1 MTLTLD
7 PRSTASP
14 AGGVRSRAPIAV
26 TALAALVALGALV
39 PVGYVVWSA
48 ADLGPAQTWD
58 LLARPRVGELL
69 RNTTMLVVG
78 VCAVSTVLGAGTAWL
93 VEATDLPGTWLWHG
107 LLVAPLAV
115 PAFVNSYAWVSTTHS
130 VQSYPGAVLVVSL
143 SYYPL
148 VYLPVVATLRG
159 LDPALVE
166 SAHALGLSRAEALRR
181 VTLPL
186 LKTPIA
192 GGALLV
198 GLHALAEFGALQM
211 LRFPTLTTAIYD
223 QYRSAF
229 NSAGASVLAAVLV
242 MACLLL
248 LTMELV
254 VRGRARMARVGSGAS
269 RRPDP
274 FRLGRARWPLVGG
287 LALLTLLSLGL
298 PLSVT
303 TRWFLRGSSAS
314 FPVTDLGSALLSTV
328 LLAGSA
334 AAITTVLAV
343 PVCWLTVRHPSW
355 LSTALDRA
363 TYGAHA
369 LPGIVVA
376 LALITVSIHLAP
388 GIYQTAPLLLMAY
401 TVLFLP
407 RAVVSV
413 RASLEQA
420 PAVLTDVA
428 RSLGLTPLQAFVRVT
443 LPLLRPGLTAGAS
456 LVFLAVSTELTAT
469 LLLSPL
475 GTSTLATQFWSAS
488 SAARYGAA
496 APYAMLLIAI
506 SIPAT
511 VWLGRLSRRG
521 RLTGGEA

>member
-1 MTLTLD
+1 MSITVDRL
-7 PRSTASP
+7 PTATP
-14 AGGVRSRAPIAV
+14 ADGRSRAPVTV
-26 TALAALVALGALV
+26 TALAAVVALATLV
-39 PVGYVVWSA
+39 PVGYVFWYA
-48 ADLGPAQTWD
+48 ADLGLAQTWE
-58 LLARPRVGELL
+58 LLSRPRVGELL

-78 VCAVSTVLGAGTAWL
+78 VCLVSTTLGAATAWL

-115 PAFVNSYAWVSTTHS
+115 PAFVNSYAWVSTTHA

-166 SAHALGLSRAEALRR
+166 SAHALGLSRLQAFRR

-186 LKTPIA
+186 LRTPIA

-211 LRFPTLTTAIYD
+211 LRFPTFTTAIYD

-229 NSAGASVLAAVLV
+229 NSAGANVLAAVLV
-242 MACLLL
+242 MACLFL
-248 LTMELV
+248 LTLELV
-254 VRGRARMARVGSGAS
+254 VRGRARVARVGSGAS
-269 RRPDP
+269 RRQDP
-274 FRLGRARWPLVGG
+274 VQLGRARWPLLGG
-287 LALLTLLSLGL
+287 LVALSTLALGL

-303 TRWFLRGSSAS
+303 GRWFVQGSSAA
-314 FPVTDLGSALLSTV
+314 FPVTDLGSALLST
-328 LLAGSA
+328 LALAGA
-334 AAITTVLAV
+334 AALVTTVLAL
-343 PVCWLTVRHPSW
+343 PVCWLTVRHPGPV
-355 LSTALDRA
+355 STVLDRA
-363 TYGAHA
+363 TYSAHA

-376 LALITVSIHLAP
+376 LALVTVSIRVAP
-388 GIYQTAPLLLMAY
+388 GIYQTAPLLVLAY
-401 TVLFLP
+401 ALLFLP
-407 RAVVSV
+407 RAVISV

-420 PAVLTDVA
+420 PGVLTDVA
-428 RSLGLTPLQAFVRVT
+428 RSLGLSSFRAFLRVT

-469 LLLSPL
+469 LLLAPL
-475 GTSTLATQFWSAS
+475 GTGTLATEFWSAS

-496 APYAMLLIAI
+496 APYAVLLIAV

-511 VWLGRLSRRG
+511 AWLARLSHQGRLA
-521 RLTGGEA
+521 GGEA

>member
-1 MTLTLD
+1 M
-7 PRSTASP
+7 AE
-14 AGGVRSRAPIAV
+14 
-26 TALAALVALGALV
+26 LA
-39 PVGYVVWSA
+39 
-48 ADLGPAQTWD
+48 
-58 LLARPRVGELL
+58 

-78 VCAVSTVLGAGTAWL
+78 VCLVSTLLGAATAWL

-115 PAFVNSYAWVSTTHS
+115 PAFVNSYAWVSTTHA
-130 VQSYPGAVLVVSL
+130 VQSYAGAVMVISL

-166 SAHALGLSRAEALRR
+166 SAHALGLSRAQTLRR

-186 LKTPIA
+186 LRTPIA

-211 LRFPTLTTAIYD
+211 LRFPTFTTAIYD

-229 NSAGASVLAAVLV
+229 NSAGANVLAAVLV

-248 LTMELV
+248 LTLELV
-254 VRGRARMARVGSGAS
+254 LRGRARVARVGAGTS
-269 RRPDP
+269 RGPTRLA
-274 FRLGRARWPLVGG
+274 LGRARWPMVGA
-287 LALLTLLSLGL
+287 LSLLTLLSLGL

-303 TRWFLRGSSAS
+303 MRWYLRGTSAA
-314 FPVTDLGSALLSTV
+314 FPVTDLGAALLSTV
-328 LLAGSA
+328 LLAGA
-334 AAITTVLAV
+334 AALITTVLAL
-343 PVCWLTVRHPSW
+343 PVCWLSVRHPGWS
-355 LSTALDRA
+355 STVLDRA
-363 TYGAHA
+363 TYTAHA

-376 LALITVSIHLAP
+376 LALVTVSINLAP
-388 GIYQTAPLLLMAY
+388 GIYQTALLLLVAY
-401 TVLFLP
+401 AVLFLP
-407 RAVVSV
+407 RAMVSV
-413 RASLEQA
+413 RASLEQS
-420 PAVLTDVA
+420 PGVLTDVA
-428 RSLGLTPLQAFVRVT
+428 RSLGLSPLQAFVRVT
-443 LPLLRPGLTAGAS
+443 LPMLRPGLTAGAS

-475 GTSTLATQFWSAS
+475 GTGTLATEFWSAS

-496 APYAMLLIAI
+496 APYAMLLIGI

-511 VWLGRLSRRG
+511 VWLARLSRQG